1 MRKVINIGL
10 IGYGSAGRIFHAPMI
25 ASLEGLNLYKVYETR
40 EENINALR
48 KLFENALVTNNVDE
62 ILEDENIELVII
74 ATPNSIHYT
83 LAKKALEKGKN
94 VVLEKPFTV
103 NTKEADEL
111 IKLAKN
117 KNKLLTVHHN
127 RRWDSDFRTVKKV
140 IENNL
145 LGEIVEYEA
154 HFDRFRNYLKKNSW
168 KEENHAGSG
177 ILYDLGSHLIDQA
190 QCLFGLPKEI
200 FADLRIQRENSN
212 IIDNFEVILN
222 YDKLKVTLKAGMLV
236 REKGPHFIV
245 LGTKGSFIK
254 YGMDIQEE
262 NLKNGL
268 IPKDFNN
275 WGKEPETLW
284 GKINTEVNELHMDG
298 KIESEL
304 GDYRSFYK
312 NVYLSILG
320 EEELEVKPIQA
331 RNTIRIIELAQKS
344 SEEKRWIKFTP

>member
-48 KLFENALVTNNVDE
+48 KLFQNALVTNNVDE

-127 RRWDSDFRTVKKV
+127 RRWDSDFRTVKKLQK
-140 IENNL
+140 IIYWEKQQNMRL
-145 LGEIVEYEA
+145 I
-154 HFDRFRNYLKKNSW
+154 
-168 KEENHAGSG
+168 
-177 ILYDLGSHLIDQA
+177 LID
-190 QCLFGLPKEI
+190 LEI
-200 FADLRIQRENSN
+200 I
-212 IIDNFEVILN
+212 
-222 YDKLKVTLKAGMLV
+222 
-236 REKGPHFIV
+236 
-245 LGTKGSFIK
+245 
-254 YGMDIQEE
+254 
-262 NLKNGL
+262 
-268 IPKDFNN
+268 
-275 WGKEPETLW
+275 
-284 GKINTEVNELHMDG
+284 
-298 KIESEL
+298 
-304 GDYRSFYK
+304 
-312 NVYLSILG
+312 
-320 EEELEVKPIQA
+320 
-331 RNTIRIIELAQKS
+331 
-344 SEEKRWIKFTP
+344 

>member
-154 HFDRFRNYLKKNSW
+154 HFDRFRNYLKENSW
-168 KEENHAGSG
+168 KEKNHAGSG

-236 REKGPHFIV
+236 RKKGPHFIV

-268 IPKDFNN
+268 IPKDFND

>member
-48 KLFENALVTNNVDE
+48 KLFQNALVTNNVDE

-154 HFDRFRNYLKKNSW
+154 HFDRFRNYLKENSW

-200 FADLRIQRENSN
+200 FSDLRIQREKSN

-236 REKGPHFIV
+236 REKGSHFMV

-268 IPKDFNN
+268 IPKDFKD

-344 SEEKRWIKFTP
+344 SEEKMWIKFIL

>member
-111 IKLAKN
+111 IKLTKN

-154 HFDRFRNYLKKNSW
+154 HFDRFRNYLKENSW

-212 IIDNFEVILN
+212 VIDNFEVILN
-222 YDKLKVTLKAGMLV
+222 YDKLKVTLKASMLV

-275 WGKEPETLW
+275 WGKEPESLW

-312 NVYLSILG
+312 NIYLSILG

-344 SEEKRWIKFTP
+344 SEEKRWIKFTL